1 MIKSSKTNKTQKLTA
16 EELEE
21 FKEVYESYQKAIFD
35 LGLISIELD
44 GLKEKLDELNGER
57 LDLIDQV
64 KELST
69 KQQEI
74 SNALGE
80 KYGDKQVDL
89 ETGELK

>member
-1 MIKSSKTNKTQKLTA
+1 MIKSSKASKTQKLTA
-16 EELEE
+16 EELQE

-44 GLKEKLDELNGER
+44 SLKEKLDELNGER